1 METIFVYFIKSSA
14 LIALFFL
21 VHYLFLRKETFF
33 TFNRWYLLM
42 GLAISVSLPL
52 YFIKKIVYVKPIPTV
67 EQNSVPAVD
76 AISMVQS
83 IPQTAET
90 DWFQIGFWVYGIV
103 ALGIVI
109 KVLYDLLSLYRI
121 LTHRKAYQQE
131 DCLFIDIEED
141 IAPFSFF
148 QYIVF
153 NSKLYTDSELE
164 SIITHE
170 KVHSTEKHSYDVL
183 VAKLFAVV
191 FWFNPFIYF
200 YKKAILQNLE
210 YIADE
215 KAIGILNDKKSY
227 QMTLLKVVS
236 NQNCLSITNNFNQ
249 SLIKKRIV
257 MLNKNQS
264 HRNNLWKFALVV
276 PALIAF
282 VFLFQVKTIAQEKQE
297 KSEETSFGVS
307 TSYSSILT
315 KDSSNDELKELEK
328 TFSNEDQKLFIS
340 NVKRNGKGEII
351 EIKLVFD
358 TGKPYVQVLARK
370 SNNPISDIKIY
381 VDTDKN
387 NKTTC
392 GFVEIDL
399 IATEAVVVE
408 DSAEES
414 KSVDNYWSMDNM
426 KKNGKEV
433 VLIINGK
440 VNGPNEKVKLPVNEE
455 LGKMKEITP
464 SEFEKKYNQK
474 ADANKYYFEASTVK
488 TPVKGVNYNEAVNL
502 IALKNLDANKEK
514 NILCIINGK
523 EYFSNSLKN
532 YTLKCSGSIKE
543 MGEKEA
549 LETYGEK
556 GKDGVWIFNGTT
568 TFEEKTPTSQE
579 NQKPKL
585 IVFPNDDGDDV
596 VIMDNYKVFKVVGN
610 PPVQLTSSSP
620 VLIINGKVQ
629 SNPKATLEAMNVN
642 QIKSVRVYD
651 ENDKETKGTAI
662 KKIVITTK

>member
-1 METIFVYFIKSSA
+1 METIFIYFIKSSA

-33 TFNRWYLLM
+33 TFNRWYLLV
-42 GLAISVSLPL
+42 GLVISALLPF
-52 YFIKKIVYVKPIPTV
+52 YFIKKIVYVEPILAEV
-67 EQNSVPAVD
+67 ENSVPASD

-83 IPQTAET
+83 IPQTTEI

-103 ALGIVI
+103 ALGIVV
-109 KVLYDLLSLYRI
+109 KVLYDLFSLYRI

-131 DCLFIDIEED
+131 DCLFIDIEEN

-170 KVHSTEKHSYDVL
+170 KIHSAEKHSYDVL
-183 VAKLFAVV
+183 AAKLFTVV
-191 FWFNPFIYF
+191 FWFNPFIYL

-215 KAIGILNDKKSY
+215 KAIAILNDKKSY

-249 SLIKKRIV
+249 SLIKKRII

-264 HRNNLWKFALVV
+264 HRNNLWKFAVV
-276 PALIAF
+276 IPALIAF

-297 KSEETSFGVS
+297 QFEEPISGVS

-315 KDSSNDELKELEK
+315 KDISNEDIKELEK
-328 TFSNEDQKLFIS
+328 TFSNENQKLFIS
-340 NVKRNGKGEII
+340 NVKRNSKGEII

-358 TGKPYVQVLARK
+358 SGKPYVQVLERK
-370 SNNPISDIKIY
+370 SSDPISEIKIY

-387 NKTTC
+387 NNTIC
-392 GFVEIDL
+392 GFVENDL
-399 IATEAVVVE
+399 TATEAIVVE

-414 KSVDNYWSMDNM
+414 KSDEKYWSMDTM

-440 VNGPNEKVKLPVNEE
+440 IKGSTEKVRLAVNEE
-455 LGKMKEITP
+455 LGEMKEITP

-474 ADANKYYFEASTVK
+474 ADANKYYFEASTIK
-488 TPVKGVNYNEAVNL
+488 TPTKGVTYNEAVNL
-502 IALKNLDANKEK
+502 TTLQNIDTNTEK
-514 NILCIINGK
+514 N
-523 EYFSNSLKN
+523 
-532 YTLKCSGSIKE
+532 
-543 MGEKEA
+543 
-549 LETYGEK
+549 ET
-556 GKDGVWIFNGTT
+556 TQQ
-568 TFEEKTPTSQE
+568 EEKTTTSQE
-579 NQKPKL
+579 NQKPKV
-585 IVFPNDDGDDV
+585 IVFSNDNGDDI
-596 VIMDNYKVFKVVGN
+596 VIMDNYKVFKVPGN
-610 PPVQLTSSSP
+610 PPARLTDSSLL
-620 VLIINGKVQ
+620 LIVDGKVQ
-629 SNPKATLEAMNVN
+629 SNPKATLEAMNVT
-642 QIKSVRVYD
+642 QIKSVRIYD